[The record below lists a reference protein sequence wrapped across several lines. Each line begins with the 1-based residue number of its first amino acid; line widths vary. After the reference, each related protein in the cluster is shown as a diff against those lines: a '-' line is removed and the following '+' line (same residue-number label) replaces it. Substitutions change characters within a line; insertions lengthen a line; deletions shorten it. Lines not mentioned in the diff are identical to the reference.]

1 MSEETE
7 KTETVE
13 TTVQTNSSDKPI
25 VEKTNDG
32 YKLDF
37 SKTKQ
42 DNDAVQEQSTDES
55 LLGDIQQGEET
66 KQDPKMGLQEVVEED
81 KQETVLEEIT
91 DTSVEEPTQK
101 VEVTQE
107 QVEQINEEL
116 DNNPGLELP
125 ENIQD
130 LVKFMNETGGSLEDY
145 VRLNADYSNVDD
157 KALLKEYYKSKKK
170 NLTDDEINFL
180 IEDKF
185 AFDEDVDEEVDIK
198 RKKLAF
204 KEEVGNAREFLDGL
218 KDEYYKEVKLGSKLL
233 PEQQKAI
240 EFFNR
245 YNEQQKEADKLASTQ
260 KERFEQETNK
270 VFNDEFKGFE
280 FKVGE
285 KKYRYNV
292 KDINSVREQQSDLLN
307 VFGKYIENNV
317 LTNGRD
323 YHKALF
329 AANNPDALA
338 NHFYEQGKADA
349 IRETTMQAKNINMDS
364 RKTDQSVINANGTK
378 VRVVDGDNSSK
389 LKIKLK
395 NY

>member
-7 KTETVE
+7 KTEAVE
-13 TTVQTNSSDKPI
+13 TTVETNSSDKPI

-37 SKTKQ
+37 SKTKEN
-42 DNDAVQEQSTDES
+42 NDAVQEQSTDES
-55 LLGDIQQGEET
+55 LLGDIQQGEKT
-66 KQDPKMGLQEVVEED
+66 KQDPKVGLQEVVEED
-81 KQETVLEEIT
+81 KEETVLEEIT

-125 ENIQD
+125 ENVQD

-145 VRLNADYSNVDD
+145 VRLNADYSSIDD

-185 AFDEDVDEEVDIK
+185 AFDEEVDEEVDIK

-204 KEEVGNAREFLDGL
+204 KEEVGNAREFLNGL
-218 KDEYYKEVKLGSKLL
+218 KDQYYKEVKLGSKLL

-245 YNEQQKEADKLASTQ
+245 YNEQQKETDKLVSMQ
-260 KERFEQETNK
+260 KERFKQETNK

-292 KDINSVREQQSDLLN
+292 KDVNSVREQQSDLLN
-307 VFGKYIENNV
+307 VFGKYVENNI

-338 NHFYEQGKADA
+338 NHFYEQGRADA
-349 IRETTMQAKNINMDS
+349 IKSMTAEAKNINMDA
-364 RKTDQSVINANGTK
+364 RKTANEYVEAGGVK
-378 VRVVDGDNSSK
+378 VRVVGGDSSSK
-389 LKIKLK
+389 LKMKIKR
-395 NY
+395 

>member
-7 KTETVE
+7 KTEAVE
-13 TTVQTNSSDKPI
+13 TTVETNSSDKPI

-42 DNDAVQEQSTDES
+42 NNDAVQEQSTDEG
-55 LLGDIQQGEET
+55 LLGDIQQGEKT
-66 KQDPKMGLQEVVEED
+66 KQDSKVGLQEVVEKDEE
-81 KQETVLEEIT
+81 ETVLEEIT
-91 DTSVEEPTQK
+91 DTNVEDKTQ
-101 VEVTQE
+101 EVKATQE

-125 ENIQD
+125 ENVQD

-145 VRLNADYSNVDD
+145 VRLNADYSSIDD

-185 AFDEDVDEEVDIK
+185 AFNEDIDEEVDIK

-204 KEEVGNAREFLDGL
+204 KEEVGEAKEFLNGL
-218 KDEYYKEVKLGSKLL
+218 KDQYYKEVKLGSKLP

-240 EFFNR
+240 DFFNR
-245 YNEQQKEADKLASTQ
+245 YNSDQQKVQELAQ
-260 KERFEQETNK
+260 KQKQHFTNETNK
-270 VFNDEFKGFE
+270 VFNEDFKGFD
-280 FKVGE
+280 FNVGE
-285 KKYRYNV
+285 KKFRYNV
-292 KDINSVREQQSDLLN
+292 KDAESVRNQQRDLLN
-307 VFGKYIENNV
+307 VFGKYIKDNM
-317 LTNGRD
+317 LQDAGS

-329 AANNPDALA
+329 AANNPDAIA
-338 NHFYEQGKADA
+338 NHFYEQGRADA
-349 IRETTMQAKNINMDS
+349 IKSIAAEAKNINMDA
-364 RKTDQSVINANGTK
+364 RKTANEYVQAGGIK
-378 VRVVDGDNSSK
+378 VRVVGGDSSSK
-389 LKIKLK
+389 LKMKIKR
-395 NY
+395 